1 MGYRGNLTTSFGRR
15 AANSI
20 LILLALVAIIYG
32 QIQLGRPKTEKPLPN
47 PMVIGASRDEVRAVV
62 KQMLEAREIP
72 LDKEDCNP
80 QTGECA
86 LISKPVI
93 FIKGI
98 TTRSQ
103 LEHYCEVP
111 TANVRNWVKGRY
123 TLRIQ
128 INPASPKTS
137 QVGIYAR
144 FDGLTDGVIG
154 SEWVPLASK
163 GELEDK
169 LLRCIEARLQ
179 GGECKDEK

>member
-1 MGYRGNLTTSFGRR
+1 MGNFGNFVTSFCGC
-15 AANSI
+15 AVNSI
-20 LILLALVAIIYG
+20 LISLLLAGTTFG
-32 QIQLGRPKTEKPLPN
+32 QIQLSRPKAGKPLPN
-47 PMVIGASRDEVRAVV
+47 PMMISASRDQVRAIV
-62 KQMLEAREIP
+62 KQMLEARQIP

-80 QTGECA
+80 QTGECT
-86 LISKPVI
+86 LMSKPII

-111 TANVRNWVKGRY
+111 TASVRNWVKGRY

-128 INPASPKTS
+128 ISPASPKTS

-154 SEWVPLASK
+154 SEWVQLTSK

-179 GGECKDEK
+179 GEECKDER